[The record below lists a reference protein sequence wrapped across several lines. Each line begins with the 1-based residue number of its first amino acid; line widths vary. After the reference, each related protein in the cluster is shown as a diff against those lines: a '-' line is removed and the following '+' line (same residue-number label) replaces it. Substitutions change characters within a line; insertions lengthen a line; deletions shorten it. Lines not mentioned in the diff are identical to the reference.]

1 MNIHQSLNAGLLLL
15 LDLHVIAALKHH
27 FIDRD
32 ATLRR
37 MLPWLKE

>member
-1 MNIHQSLNAGLLLL
+1 LFGVVLL
-15 LDLHVIAALKHH
+15 HAAAAVKHH

-37 MLPWLKE
+37 MLAWRRPY